1 MPRSTLSP
9 RDRELLKDRNFCHVS
24 VLAEDGTI
32 QSVVV
37 WCDLDDDDR
46 VVLNSAEGRAW
57 PANLRR
63 AGRATLTVMNLDNPQ
78 EFVTLAGRLVD
89 DTNEGADD
97 VINALAH
104 KYNGRDYDFQPGQQR
119 VTFRI
124 APERV
129 ARHGGE

>member
-1 MPRSTLSP
+1 MPRSTLQP
-9 RDRELLKDRNFCHVS
+9 RDRELLQARNCCHVA
-24 VLAEDGTI
+24 VPAEDGTI

-37 WCDLDDDDR
+37 WCDLDGDQI
-46 VVLNSAEGRAW
+46 VLNSAEGRDW

-63 AGRATLTVMNLDNPQ
+63 AGRGTLTVMNLDNPQ
-78 EFVTLAGRLVD
+78 EFVTIVARLVD

-104 KYNGRDYDFQPGQQR
+104 KYNGRDYDFRPGQQR
-119 VTFRI
+119 VTFHL

-129 ARHGGE
+129 ARHAG

>member
-78 EFVTLAGRLVD
+78 EFVTLAGRLVE

-129 ARHGGE
+129 ARHGG

>member
-1 MPRSTLSP
+1 MPRSTLQP
-9 RDRELLKDRNFCHVS
+9 RDRELITAPNFCHVS
-24 VLAEDGTI
+24 VPNEDGTI

-37 WCDLDDDDR
+37 WCDADNDH
-46 VVLNSAEGRAW
+46 VVLNSAEGRDW

-63 AGRATLTVMNLDNPQ
+63 AGRATLTVMNLENPQ
-78 EFVTLAGRLVD
+78 EYVTLVGRLVE

-104 KYNGRDYDFQPGQQR
+104 KYDGRDYPFRPGQQR
-119 VTFRI
+119 VTFKL

-129 ARHGGE
+129 VRHG

>member
-1 MPRSTLSP
+1 MPRSTLQP
-9 RDRELLKDRNFCHVS
+9 RDRELLQARNFCHVS
-24 VLAEDGTI
+24 VPAEDGTI

-37 WCDLDDDDR
+37 WCDLDGDQI
-46 VVLNSAEGRAW
+46 VLNSAEGRDW

-63 AGRATLTVMNLDNPQ
+63 AGRGTLTVMNLDNPQ
-78 EFVTLAGRLVD
+78 EFVTIVARLVD

-104 KYNGRDYDFQPGQQR
+104 KYNGRDYDFKPGQQR
-119 VTFRI
+119 VTFKL

-129 ARHGGE
+129 VHRAG

>member
-119 VTFRI
+119 VTFRL

-129 ARHGGE
+129 VRHSG

>member
-1 MPRSTLSP
+1 MPRSTLQP
-9 RDRELLKDRNFCHVS
+9 RDRELLKAPNFCHVS
-24 VLAEDGTI
+24 VPEPGGTI

-37 WCDLDDDDR
+37 WCDLADDDQ

-57 PANLRR
+57 PENLRR
-63 AGRATLTVMNLDNPQ
+63 AGQATMTVMNLENPQ
-78 EFVTLAGRLVD
+78 EFVTIVGRLID
-89 DTNEGADD
+89 DTNDGADD

-119 VTFRI
+119 VTFRL

-129 ARHGGE
+129 ARHG